1 MAGASPFVGT
11 GGGWVVDAGAS
22 CLSWGRVSPLLACH
36 LNLDHGVGAGLP
48 QPSADLSARIPVG
61 FGPIN

>member
-22 CLSWGRVSPLLACH
+22 CLSWGEGFSTFLLAT
-36 LNLDHGVGAGLP
+36 
-48 QPSADLSARIPVG
+48 
-61 FGPIN
+61 